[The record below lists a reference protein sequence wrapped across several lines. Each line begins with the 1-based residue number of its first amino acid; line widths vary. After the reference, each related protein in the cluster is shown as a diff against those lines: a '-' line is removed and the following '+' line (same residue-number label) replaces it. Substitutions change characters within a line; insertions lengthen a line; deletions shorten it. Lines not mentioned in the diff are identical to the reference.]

1 MSLTA
6 GTISLV
12 SKSSNSANLAI
23 TAASGGTGPYTNQWY
38 RSTTTGFTP
47 GGGNILTGQTALSLS
62 DSGLI
67 PGTIYYY
74 KVIQTDTGHSNDVV
88 TATQLAVTTD
98 SASQSINSFAQAP
111 FLGQLDLKVGPT
123 NVVAV
128 QIDASQATALYAG
141 SFVKIVDS
149 ADGVPKVVGVAANS
163 DEALGCIVYDI
174 KSKQYVAGDRAEL
187 AMSGSVIFL
196 YATTAIARGVQVVP
210 DVISQ
215 GSVQAAAGQTGSKI
229 VGWAYDKASAYGDLI
244 RVVLKTPSFT
254 VV

>member
-12 SKSSNSANLAI
+12 SKASTTANLAV

-38 RSTTTGFTP
+38 RSITTGFSP
-47 GGGNILTGQTALSLS
+47 GGGNIIAGATALTLA

-74 KVIQTDTGHSNDVV
+74 KVVQTDTGNSNTTV
-88 TATQLAVTTD
+88 TATQLAVTLD
-98 SASQSINSFAQAP
+98 PPSQNINSFAQAP
-111 FLGQLDLKVGPT
+111 FVGQLDLRVGPS

-128 QIDASQATALYAG
+128 QIDTSQATPLTAG
-141 SFVKIVDS
+141 TAVKIVDS
-149 ADGVPKVVGVAANS
+149 VGGVPKVVGITADT
-163 DEALGCIVYDI
+163 DEVLGFIVYDI

-187 AMSGSVIFL
+187 AMAGCCMFL
-196 YATTAIARGVQVVP
+196 YAASAIARGVQVVP
-210 DVISQ
+210 EALSP
-215 GSVQAAAGQTGSKI
+215 GSVQAASGLTGDKL
-229 VGWAYDKASAYGDLI
+229 VGWAYDKAAAYGDLI
-244 RVVLKTPSFT
+244 RVVLQTPSFK